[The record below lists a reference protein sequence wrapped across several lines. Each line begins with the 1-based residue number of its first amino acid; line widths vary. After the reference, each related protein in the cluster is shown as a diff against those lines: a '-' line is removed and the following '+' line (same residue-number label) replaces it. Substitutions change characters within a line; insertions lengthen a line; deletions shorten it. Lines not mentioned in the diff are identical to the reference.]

1 MSLDPIDI
9 FGETIGGPIKRGFA
23 FFFAIVVGGW
33 IGLIANRLERG
44 RWNFFDI
51 SDFIDCSVLPLAMLF
66 SSAGPLVVMGAL
78 VFLLT
83 SWRLDWMFVGVV
95 ACSCAFVLVEEE
107 AGLGWVA
114 AAALNA
120 GLAGAVWMHASYR
133 QAKWANE
140 LSELR
145 AYNSLRNAMREEKA
159 SKGEVDDSDEL

>member
-1 MSLDPIDI
+1 MNLDPIDI

-33 IGLIANRLERG
+33 MGLIASRLERG
-44 RWNFFDI
+44 RWNFFDM
-51 SDFIDCSVLPLAMLF
+51 SDFIDCFALPLAMLF
-66 SSAGPLVVMGAL
+66 SSAGPLVVIGAL
-78 VFLLT
+78 LFLIAP
-83 SWRLDWMFVGVV
+83 WRLDWMFFGVV
-95 ACSCAFVLVEEE
+95 VCGTAFVLVEEE
-107 AGLGWVA
+107 AGLGWAA

-120 GLAGAVWMHASYR
+120 GLAGAVWMYASYR

-159 SKGEVDDSDEL
+159 AKGEVDDPGEH